1 MARKNKRTLL
11 EDTDLILDNNSG
23 FLMREDYKALRTNVT
38 FSFADKESR
47 VIAVTSASRGEGK
60 STTAINLAISF
71 ASLGEK
77 VLLIDGDLRLPTVA
91 TKLGSNY
98 GTNGTGFTDYLIGDA
113 ELKDTI
119 KKNREHNIYVM
130 YAGTLPPDPTRLLQS
145 DKLAATLNAL
155 KQQFRYIIID
165 CPPVGA
171 VIDAALI
178 SRSVDG
184 YLLVVRHEH
193 TDFKEINAMLNQL
206 NRADAKILGFVY
218 TNAPTENKK
227 YYRKYGKGYYGS
239 YYYYKKPDENN

>member
-1 MARKNKRTLL
+1 MRLY
-11 EDTDLILDNNSG
+11 SG
-23 FLMREDYKALRTNVT
+23 QFRG
-38 FSFADKESR
+38 
-47 VIAVTSASRGEGK
+47 TSSRG
-60 STTAINLAISF
+60 SVRNNI
-71 ASLGEK
+71 
-77 VLLIDGDLRLPTVA
+77 LL
-91 TKLGSNY
+91 
-98 GTNGTGFTDYLIGDA
+98 
-113 ELKDTI
+113 
-119 KKNREHNIYVM
+119 
-130 YAGTLPPDPTRLLQS
+130 
-145 DKLAATLNAL
+145 
-155 KQQFRYIIID
+155 
-165 CPPVGA
+165 PVGA